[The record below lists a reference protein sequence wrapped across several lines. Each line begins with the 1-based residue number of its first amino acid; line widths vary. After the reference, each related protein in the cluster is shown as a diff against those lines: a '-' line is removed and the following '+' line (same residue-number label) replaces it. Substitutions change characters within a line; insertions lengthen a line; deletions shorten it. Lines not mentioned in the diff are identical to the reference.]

1 MGDPWH
7 LQLEYELVFVDK
19 PSAEDGSMGQQHQRA
34 TGMHTDRARDDN
46 GELRQKRGDTLV
58 GNIEREYGVDF
69 GVRSD
74 MRFDTLRDQTGLTS
88 IEDLLR
94 NARRQG

>member
-1 MGDPWH
+1 MG
-7 LQLEYELVFVDK
+7 
-19 PSAEDGSMGQQHQRA
+19 QHQRA
-34 TGMHTDRARDDN
+34 TGMHTDRTRDDN

-74 MRFDTLRDQTGLTS
+74 MRLDTLRDQTGLTS
-88 IEDLLR
+88 IDDLLR

>member
-1 MGDPWH
+1 
-7 LQLEYELVFVDK
+7 
-19 PSAEDGSMGQQHQRA
+19 MGQHHQRA
-34 TGMHTDRARDDN
+34 TGMHTDRTRDDN

-74 MRFDTLRDQTGLTS
+74 MRLDTLRDQTGLTS

-94 NARRQG
+94 DARRQG

>member
-1 MGDPWH
+1 MGRR
-7 LQLEYELVFVDK
+7 
-19 PSAEDGSMGQQHQRA
+19 HQRA
-34 TGMHTDRARDDN
+34 TGMHTDRTRDDN

-69 GVRSD
+69 GIRSD
-74 MRFDTLRDQTGLTS
+74 MRLDTLRDQTGLTS

-94 NARRQG
+94 HARRQG

>member
-1 MGDPWH
+1 
-7 LQLEYELVFVDK
+7 
-19 PSAEDGSMGQQHQRA
+19 
-34 TGMHTDRARDDN
+34 
-46 GELRQKRGDTLV
+46 
-58 GNIEREYGVDF
+58 VDF

-74 MRFDTLRDQTGLTS
+74 MRLDTLRDQTGLTS

>member
-1 MGDPWH
+1 VASAARIRTGVRKQPRRKATPW
-7 LQLEYELVFVDK
+7 DSST
-19 PSAEDGSMGQQHQRA
+19 SARQA
-34 TGMHTDRARDDN
+34 CTPNTRDDN

-74 MRFDTLRDQTGLTS
+74 MRLDTLRDQTGLTS